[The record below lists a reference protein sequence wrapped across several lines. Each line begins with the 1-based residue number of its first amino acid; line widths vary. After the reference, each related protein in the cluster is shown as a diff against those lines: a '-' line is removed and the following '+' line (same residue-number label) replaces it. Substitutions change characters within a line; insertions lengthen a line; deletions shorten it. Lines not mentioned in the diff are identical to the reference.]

1 MYFFSFLYIVR
12 MSIIRLFFVLTLFL
26 FHSCNNSNKISKP
39 NIVLFMVDDLGW
51 QDTSVS
57 FWKSETKFNRL
68 YNTPNMEIL
77 ADMGVK
83 FTNAYA
89 TPVCSPSR
97 ISLMTGMNAAKHR
110 VTNWTLNPNKKKP
123 AEINHK
129 NFEFPDWNYNGLSTL
144 DSVSNSIYATPLPQV
159 LKDNGYFTIH
169 AGKAHLGAI
178 GYPSS
183 NPLNIGFDVNIAGHA
198 AGAPQSYLGTDN
210 FGNNDL
216 KNKIWAVPGLKKY
229 HGKDIFLTEALSL
242 EILENLRKP
251 IESNSPFFLYF
262 SLYNVHAPLMEDNRF
277 VEKYKNIGL
286 KNSEI
291 KYASMVESMDH
302 ALGVVLKELEN
313 KDVLKNTIVVFMSDN
328 GGLSAVAREGEK
340 HNHNYPLKSG
350 KGSIYE
356 GGIRVPMIVYSPFH
370 KTNIREINHPV
381 IIDDFFPSI
390 LEFTK
395 CEESSFVQNID
406 GQSFVPL
413 LNNETVEQKPLFWHY
428 PNWWGPIGPGI
439 GSYSAVRQG
448 KWKFIYFHDT
458 QIIELYNL
466 EKDISENNNL
476 ISVNTSKSQLL
487 ANVLTKYLKSVN
499 AQMPYNKITNSIVP
513 WPDEH
518 SLFN

>member
-1 MYFFSFLYIVR
+1 
-12 MSIIRLFFVLTLFL
+12 
-26 FHSCNNSNKISKP
+26 
-39 NIVLFMVDDLGW
+39 
-51 QDTSVS
+51 
-57 FWKSETKFNRL
+57 
-68 YNTPNMEIL
+68 
-77 ADMGVK
+77 
-83 FTNAYA
+83 
-89 TPVCSPSR
+89 
-97 ISLMTGMNAAKHR
+97 
-110 VTNWTLNPNKKKP
+110 
-123 AEINHK
+123 
-129 NFEFPDWNYNGLSTL
+129 
-144 DSVSNSIYATPLPQV
+144 
-159 LKDNGYFTIH
+159 
-169 AGKAHLGAI
+169 
-178 GYPSS
+178 
-183 NPLNIGFDVNIAGHA
+183 
-198 AGAPQSYLGTDN
+198 
-210 FGNNDL
+210 
-216 KNKIWAVPGLKKY
+216 
-229 HGKDIFLTEALSL
+229 
-242 EILENLRKP
+242 
-251 IESNSPFFLYF
+251 
-262 SLYNVHAPLMEDNRF
+262 MEDNRF

-413 LNNETVEQKPLFWHY
+413 LNNETVEKKPLFWHY

-439 GSYSAVRQG
+439 GSYSAIRQG
-448 KWKFIYFHDT
+448 EWKFIYFHDT